1 MEKYVVV
8 GNCNGETVYW
18 NEDRK
23 GWYIHQYDA
32 TVYDDV
38 EKANTASEIAEVT
51 LTVECI
57 ENITFKKIN

>member
-8 GNCNGETVYW
+8 GTCNGETVYW
-18 NEDRK
+18 NKDRK

-32 TVYDDV
+32 TV
-38 EKANTASEIAEVT
+38 
-51 LTVECI
+51 TVECV